1 MATPRLIIDKDIA
14 AFDTFAAMFGEPQPV
29 FSASSVSEFLNANAD
44 ATEIIVEI
52 RSGGGSTTEARVI
65 YDLLKNSGKKITTEG
80 YKVNSSAVIPFLA
93 GDERL
98 ISDNADFIIHPVW
111 IDAMSLPWK
120 LEADDLQDFANEI
133 KAEQT
138 KLLDI
143 YVGVIGEDKR
153 EEVAQLMA
161 DSTNLTNDKA
171 ISLGFATGKL
181 GGTEKKT
188 DNKRSLAFSNR
199 MASIVINSKSDQMNK
214 VEAALAAMNNR
225 IGKLLNLTMKNK
237 AVALAEGG
245 DVYVAEGDEV
255 AEGVAVFT
263 DEALETPAPD
273 GDHQLADGQTIT
285 VVGGVITAVAA
296 ANAPDAEDKNKDI
309 EAVNAKIASME
320 AAQVAIIES
329 VNKLTTAIEA
339 QNATIGKFQN
349 LVPAAKPTATPDKV
363 NTVADVSKMTVA
375 QRVALAHK
383 NKK

>member
-14 AFDTFAAMFGEPQPV
+14 AFDTFAAMFGVPQPV
-29 FSASSVSEFLNANAD
+29 FSASSVSEFLTANAD
-44 ATEIIVEI
+44 ATEIVVEI
-52 RSGGGSTTEARVI
+52 RSDGGSTTEARVI

-120 LEADDLQDFANEI
+120 LEAEDLQDFANEI

-181 GGTEKKT
+181 GGVAPKSE
-188 DNKRSLAFSNR
+188 NKRSLAFSNR

-237 AVALAEGG
+237 AIALSEGG
-245 DVYVAEGDEV
+245 DVYVAEGDEI

-285 VVGGVITAVAA
+285 VVGGVITAVATA
-296 ANAPDAEDKNKDI
+296 GAPDAEDKTKDI